1 MHDLQKLQAPV
12 AGNTSTSPSTT
23 GATELHRTGGDR
35 IFIVSVYVFLA
46 ILMLM
51 MIVPFIN
58 VLAVAFS
65 APIASM
71 EPGIILWPQEFS
83 VAGFRVVWTNLE
95 LERAFINSSIVT
107 SVGTVAHV
115 TLACLAGYVLIQRDL
130 PGRTLMFVLIL
141 ATMAVPSELIMIPL
155 YIVNRDLGLLNSLW
169 ALIFYGMSSGFSIL
183 LIRNFF
189 AGVPYDLA
197 ESAKIDGASDFHI
210 FRTIY
215 LPLSQAGIATIALF
229 ELVSR
234 WNQFLPVVLYIND
247 SRKYTLQVA
256 LNALVTENLGTS
268 GMSMVT
274 PNVRM
279 AGIVIAIL
287 PLVIIYP
294 FMQRYFVHGITLG
307 SVKE

>member
-1 MHDLQKLQAPV
+1 MHDMQKLQAPIDH
-12 AGNTSTSPSTT
+12 TTLDSP
-23 GATELHRTGGDR
+23 GATGTVNEGAGDR
-35 IFIVSVYVFLA
+35 FFSAGVIAFLV
-46 ILMLM
+46 ILILLM
-51 MIVPFIN
+51 IIPFVN

-65 APIASM
+65 SPIASM
-71 EPGIILWPQEFS
+71 DPGVILWPKDFS
-83 VAGFRVVWTNLE
+83 AEGFRTVWVNLN
-95 LERAFINSSIVT
+95 LQRPFINSVIVT
-107 SVGTVAHV
+107 SAGTLAHV
-115 TLACLAGYVLIQRDL
+115 ALACFAGYVLIQKDL
-130 PGRTLMFVLIL
+130 PGKTLMLVFIL

-155 YIVNRDLGLLNSLW
+155 YIVNRQLGLIDTLY
-169 ALIFYGMSSGFSIL
+169 ALIFSGMVSGFSIL
-183 LIRNFF
+183 LLRNFF

-234 WNQFLPVVLYIND
+234 WNQFLPVILYIND
-247 SRKYTLQVA
+247 SSKYTLQVA
-256 LNALVTENLGTS
+256 LNALVTENLVTSGTS
-268 GMSMVT
+268 MIT

-287 PLVIIYP
+287 PLVALYP
-294 FMQRYFVHGITLG
+294 FMQRYFVQGITLG

>member
-1 MHDLQKLQAPV
+1 MADLQNVPAPIV
-12 AGNTSTSPSTT
+12 GDTTMSPGSTGDARHSST
-23 GATELHRTGGDR
+23 GDR
-35 IFIVSVYVFLA
+35 IFGISISLFLG
-46 ILMLM
+46 ILMLF

-58 VLAVAFS
+58 VIAVALS
-65 APIASM
+65 SPLASM

-83 VAGFRVVWTNLE
+83 VDGFRVVWSNLE
-95 LERAFINSSIVT
+95 LERAFINSAIVT

-115 TLACLAGYVLIQRDL
+115 ALACLAGYALIQRNL
-130 PGRTLMFVLIL
+130 PGRTLMFALIL
-141 ATMAVPSELIMIPL
+141 VTMAVPSELIMIPL

-169 ALIFYGMSSGFSIL
+169 ALIFYGMASGFSIL

-189 AGVPYDLA
+189 ASVPYDLA
-197 ESAKIDGASDFHI
+197 ESARIDGASDFRI

-247 SRKYTLQVA
+247 SSKYTLQVA

-294 FMQRYFVHGITLG
+294 FMQRFFVQGITLG